1 MNDATGSGRDFGLM
15 LVRIGTVLAGAGLL
29 LSFWASPNRLAS
41 LPWFLVDLA
50 GVILVLVVTGPL
62 LGVARRKITPTHA
75 LWFFLGF
82 GFACLAVTVFLTR
95 WPSYKLAWL
104 NEVYAAIPSLRSLP
118 WPWIQPG
125 LHPNQ
130 TGGVL
135 SILTA
140 FAGAVACW
148 PRIRK
153 RTRVPAIVLTFAGA
167 LGVFLTGSRAA
178 LAGLAVAFMLLLI
191 VRTRRWLWAWG
202 PAVLLVFIGLLA
214 SGRVQRAIN
223 FFVRDETL
231 DTKLV
236 ARLDIWTS
244 AIHGIEDHFFSG
256 IGLGVFNEVMPV
268 RYPYQTVGLSYPV
281 SQAHNLF
288 LDIALGIGVPGAVGF
303 AVVIVGLLIMSIKG
317 SRNDRPAQVVC
328 FGILAS
334 TVVYLVFGIT
344 DSISL
349 TIPTS
354 FIVWLWVCALAILH
368 LPEVRRHGASV
379 SLRLR

>member
-1 MNDATGSGRDFGLM
+1 MNEATGSERDLGLM
-15 LVRIGTVLAGAGLL
+15 LVRIGTVLTGAGLL
-29 LSFWASPNRLAS
+29 LSFWASPDRLAS
-41 LPWFLVDLA
+41 LPWFLVDMA
-50 GVILVLVVTGPL
+50 GVTLALVITGPL
-62 LGVARRKITPTHA
+62 FRAARRRIKATHVQ
-75 LWFFLGF
+75 WFFLGF
-82 GFACLAVTVFLTR
+82 GFACLAVTLFLTR

-140 FAGAVACW
+140 FAATIACW
-148 PRIRK
+148 PGVRK
-153 RTRVPAIVLTFAGA
+153 RKRVPAIILTFAGV

-178 LAGLAVAFMLLLI
+178 LAGLAVAFVLLLI

-244 AIHGIEDHFFSG
+244 AIRGIEDHFFSG
-256 IGLGVFNEVMPV
+256 IGLGVFNDVMPV

-288 LDIALGIGVPGAVGF
+288 LDIALAIGVPGAVGF
-303 AVVIVGLLIMSIKG
+303 AAVIIGSLIMGIKG
-317 SRNDRPAQVVC
+317 SRHDGPAQVVC
-328 FGILAS
+328 LGILAS
-334 TVVYLVFGIT
+334 VVVYLVFGIT

-368 LPEVRRHGASV
+368 LPEVRREDLLPAYG
-379 SLRLR
+379 